1 MPEGSEARAMRAMGV
16 FSGWSGFIMGATVGV
31 VIGLLLAP
39 KSGRE
44 TRGILGERVGQAREA
59 VQSRVGQARERI
71 RRASENQPSDGV

>member
-1 MPEGSEARAMRAMGV
+1 MRMPEGSEARAMRAMGV

-44 TRGILGERVGQAREA
+44 TRGILGERVGQ
-59 VQSRVGQARERI
+59 SRERMA
-71 RRASENQPSDGV
+71 RENQPKEEQQWVYL